1 MAENINLNQ
10 NSATGR
16 VPVYPYAPVSV
27 GLNTEGVITE
37 VNPGQLTYALNAN
50 VQNFDGNSITYQ
62 NDCANINCLTFPVGY
77 NIIGVK
83 NITQLKKV
91 MYWLTNPITGDCL
104 VLYSDNDMC
113 TFNTYLDDT
122 IPGSDR
128 LGFDIAHPILKVEVK
143 TTNCSTQVYWTDR
156 WNARRYM
163 DLNILPWKD
172 SIIGGIVTPIVGQ
185 IDVNKMKVQ
194 PNFSVPDID
203 ATTVNIGGTTIE
215 GTYQFTA
222 AYSDIL
228 GNVYTSYY
236 NVSNPVR
243 IFLDGKTSQNF
254 NEVTNKSISL
264 QIKNLDTTGLYDY
277 INLVVIKTINGI
289 ASAELVSI
297 VQINGNKT
305 ISYTYTGD
313 EASKTGLKVNL
324 EDIFE
329 QADYYDI
336 AGDLTQVDGTLVYAD
351 LVRED
356 DISYQK
362 IFNQVKVG
370 WGTWR
375 LPYTQAEAYH
385 NGTNCANVLGQF
397 RDEVVPLE
405 GRVIL
410 RNGKLGTRCHI
421 PGRIATTFDLVT
433 IPGSN
438 LDTHAATTP
447 NNCAAPVSDPARWK
461 VYNTGSV
468 TSVDPNFVAS
478 DNCYKGPYQYG
489 EMAYWESERT
499 YPNNPIIWGPLANQP
514 IRHHKFPDST
524 ITHIHDNNPHP
535 VGSDAYNNFEH
546 AIYPIGFKVDIGSLR
561 AAIQSSTDLTQAQ
574 KDDIVGFQIMRGD
587 RVNDKSIIAK
597 GLLYNVGKYTKDSST
612 YYYPNYP
619 FNDVSADPFIS
630 STPVGDKSGA
640 NVQTRLNDFQKS
652 RFTFHSPDTHFFK
665 PSAIQGTMLKLETV
679 ESGNAKAHFVPV
691 KDNAREKLR
700 TDKALEVALAAG
712 IISLVG
718 LNVNVSTQVGT
729 INTVTTTVSP
739 TIAAQNFFPSFNNM
753 LDIIDKLIP
762 YYNYGWQYNG
772 IGYYGEGTPV
782 PDAGNKIRGIQFGGY
797 INPGL
802 EKTFGDDHSINN
814 SFRESSVYLS
824 VSDQVPYAGLDDS
837 RVTGGQIGL
846 CGNSSVFYRNIA
858 SYYGSVKKYLPGQW
872 GDIFS
877 YNVVDTGFYTNFK
890 DDSGNDILDIPI
902 IFGGDCFIN
911 RFALK
916 RKHSF
921 FNKSTV
927 NKVDGSDI
935 DYNQDALSHTN
946 TGNVGYP
953 IWYYSTSNKLLNIAN
968 TAVSGQITNFV
979 NTFGTT
985 AGIIF
990 SFLTL
995 GLLPLA
1001 QAFLLII
1008 LLIQNGILTTLGLKI
1023 TNLECYDGSD
1033 LFEKGQAYQYAY
1045 GIPYFFCESEVNV
1058 DMRQATNLKE
1068 GNFFPNMG
1076 GDIPDDW
1083 CSETLV
1089 PIAFDNTY
1097 VYNKT
1102 YSKQN
1107 KETSFLTLRPDWTP
1121 DNKCFVAFP
1130 NRAIWS
1136 DKSSLEETKNNW
1148 LIYKPANKFDFPK
1161 VHGKLI
1167 AIDRIKDRA
1176 VLVRYENGSQ
1186 LYNATVTLATN
1197 TFTASIGTGDLFS
1210 GSQPLDLF
1218 ENALGSNGAL
1228 NKMLIST
1235 DNGPVWCDAYRGQVC
1250 LLSGTQVRNLENIN
1264 MTKWFYNNLPFVI
1277 KTYFPNIDIDN
1288 HFNGIGLHGVY
1299 DRFYNRIFIT
1309 KKDYEPLNPNIQYDG
1324 VNFFIA
1330 GIPISGVDNIVTTI
1344 IPGTDTCCPAGF
1356 EYNNINEEA
1365 NCISIDNVTQGRTY
1379 SSFVNCPDTV
1389 ITTNNSTV
1397 GYTPEQVVSIDD
1409 PTMFCNK
1416 SFTVSYSFVTNTWVS
1431 WHSFIPD
1438 YYIPNREYFQTGLN
1452 SDGTLWNHGT
1462 IFTVWNKYYGKTYPY
1477 ILEYPFVYKFNDE
1490 ILQNVKDYC
1499 TVLKYTGIDVWTEPK
1514 ELIYFNKAIIY
1525 NGQQN
1530 TGMLNLMPK
1539 LANSLYQYIQYPKT
1553 NISSKDILVDK
1564 RDHFYNFNQFWNIV
1578 VDPSQNIW
1586 SDTCETRYTNKL
1598 LVTSNLD
1605 YGLRSFTKQ
1614 PIRGK
1619 DCRVRLIKDDDNTS
1633 KLISKFIVS
1642 PTQNS
1647 YN

>member
-1 MAENINLNQ
+1 MADNINANE
-10 NSATGR
+10 N
-16 VPVYPYAPVSV
+16 YARIGLDTEHTSGQVS
-27 GLNTEGVITE
+27 
-37 VNPGQLTYALNAN
+37 PGSISYALNAN
-50 VQNFDGNSITYQ
+50 IASFDGQSISYQ
-62 NDCANINCLTFPVGY
+62 NDCANVSCLTFPVGY
-77 NIIGVK
+77 KVIGIK
-83 NITQLKKV
+83 NITQLKKII
-91 MYWLTNPITGDCL
+91 YWLVNPTTSNSL
-104 VLYSDNDMC
+104 VLYSDNDSC
-113 TFNTYLDDT
+113 TYNTYLDDT
-122 IPGSDR
+122 VAGSDL
-128 LGFDIAHPILKVEVK
+128 LGFDINHPILKIEVK
-143 TTNCSTQVYWTDR
+143 TTNCSTQVYWTDN
-156 WNARRYM
+156 WKARRYL
-163 DLNILPWKD
+163 DLTTLPWKD
-172 SIIGGIVTPIVGQ
+172 SIVAGIVTPIVGQ

-203 ATTVNIGGTTIE
+203 STAVNIGGTLIE

-243 IFLDGKTSQNF
+243 IFLDGKTSENF

-264 QIKNLDTTGLYDY
+264 QVKNLDTTGLYDY
-277 INLVVIKTINGI
+277 FNLVVIKTINGI
-289 ASAELVSI
+289 TSAELVGTM
-297 VQINGNKT
+297 QINGSDTFTHTYIGDETNKT
-305 ISYTYTGD
+305 GQ
-313 EASKTGLKVNL
+313 KVNL

-329 QADYYDI
+329 QSDYYDL
-336 AGDLTQVDGTLVYAD
+336 AEDVFQVDGVIGWAG

-362 IFNQVKVG
+362 IWNQVKLG

-375 LPYTQAEAYH
+375 VPYTQAEAYH
-385 NGTNCANVLGQF
+385 NGNNAANLLGEF
-397 RDEVVPLE
+397 RDEVIPVE
-405 GRVIL
+405 GRFIL
-410 RNGKLGTRCHI
+410 RNGKTTTRGHV
-421 PGRIATTFDLVT
+421 PGRIATAYDLELISAT
-433 IPGSN
+433 NI
-438 LDTHAATTP
+438 DTHAATTP
-447 NNCAAPVSDPARWK
+447 DNCAPPLTNPPRWK

-468 TSVDPNFVAS
+468 TGNYPHVADD
-478 DNCYKGPYQYG
+478 DNCYKGPWQYG
-489 EMAYWESERT
+489 EMGYHESTEL
-499 YPNNPIIWGPLANQP
+499 YPNNPVIWGPLANQP
-514 IRHHKFPDST
+514 IRHHRIPDST
-524 ITHIHDNNPHP
+524 ISLIHDNNPHP

-546 AIYPIGFKVDIGSLR
+546 AIFPIGFKIDINSLR
-561 AAIQSSTDLTQAQ
+561 SAIQNSPDLTQEQ

-597 GLLYNVGKYTKDSST
+597 GLMYNCGLYTKDSST

-619 FNDVSADPFIS
+619 FNDVSPDPFIS
-630 STPVGDKSGA
+630 TSPVEDKSGA
-640 NVQTRLNDFQKS
+640 NTQNRLNKFQS
-652 RFTFHSPDTHFFK
+652 TRFTFHSPDTHFFK
-665 PSAIQGTMLKLETV
+665 PSAIQGAMLKLETV
-679 ESGNAKAHFVPV
+679 ESGNCKAHFVPV
-691 KDNAREKLR
+691 KDNAKEKLR
-700 TDKALEVALAAG
+700 TDKALEIALAAG

-718 LNVNVSTQVGT
+718 INVSIATQVGT
-729 INTVTTTVSP
+729 VDSVTTNISP
-739 TIAAQNFFPSFNNM
+739 TIAAQNFFPSFNSM

-762 YYNYGWQYNG
+762 YYNYAWQYNG
-772 IGYYGEGTPV
+772 IGYYGTGTPI
-782 PDAGNKIRGIQFGGY
+782 PNAGTKIRGIKFGGY
-797 INPGL
+797 INSGL

-814 SFRESSVYLS
+814 SYRESSVYLS
-824 VSDQVPYAGLDDS
+824 VSDNLPYAGLDDS
-837 RVTGGQIGL
+837 RVTAGQVGV
-846 CGNSSVFYRNIA
+846 CGSSNVFYRNIA
-858 SYYGSVKKYLPGQW
+858 SYYGSIKKYLPGQW
-872 GDIFS
+872 GQIFS

-890 DDSGNDILDIPI
+890 DSNGNDITDIPI
-902 IFGGDCFIN
+902 VFGGDCFIN

-927 NKVDGSDI
+927 NKDDGSDI

-953 IWYYSTSNKLLNIAN
+953 IWYYSTSNKLISIAN

-985 AGIIF
+985 AGLIGT
-990 SFLTL
+990 FLSG
-995 GLLPLA
+995 GLLALA
-1001 QAFLLII
+1001 QAFLLLI
-1008 LLIQNGILTTLGLKI
+1008 LLIQNGVLTTLGLKI
-1023 TNLECYDGSD
+1023 TNLECYNGND

-1058 DMRQATNLKE
+1058 DMRQATNIKE

-1083 CSETLV
+1083 CAETFV
-1089 PIAFDNTY
+1089 PIAFDNSY

-1121 DNKCFVAFP
+1121 DNPCFVSFP

-1161 VHGKLI
+1161 VHGKLM
-1167 AIDRIKDRA
+1167 AVDRVKDRT

-1218 ENALGSNGAL
+1218 ENVMGSNGTQ

-1235 DNGPVWCDAYRGQVC
+1235 DLGPIWCDAYRGQVC
-1250 LLSGTQVRNLENIN
+1250 FLNGTQVKNLEDVN
-1264 MTKWFYNNLPFVI
+1264 MTKWFHNNLAFVI
-1277 KTYFPNIDIDN
+1277 KTHFPIINVDN
-1288 HFNGIGLHGVY
+1288 NFNGIGMHGVF
-1299 DRFYNRIFIT
+1299 DPFYNRIFIT
-1309 KKDYEPLNPNIQYDG
+1309 KRDYEPLNPNVQYDG
-1324 VNFFIA
+1324 TNFFI
-1330 GIPISGVDNIVTTI
+1330 PSTRLPDVTDTTSTS
-1344 IPGTDTCCPAGF
+1344 IPGPTTCCPNHYVF
-1356 EYNNINEEA
+1356 NNLDNGLGD
-1365 NCISIDNVTQGRTY
+1365 CISDDTISDRKTRVYTPFVPCPPTVVVTNT
-1379 SSFVNCPDTV
+1379 SK
-1389 ITTNNSTV
+1389 V
-1397 GYTPEQVVSIDD
+1397 GYTPEQIVSLDD

-1416 SFTVSYSFVTNTWVS
+1416 SFTISYSFITNTWVS
-1431 WHSFIPD
+1431 WHSFIPN

-1452 SDGTLWNHGT
+1452 NNGSLWNHDT
-1462 IFTVWNKYYGKTYPY
+1462 IFTVWNQYYDKTYPY

-1499 TVLKYTGIDVWTEPK
+1499 TVLKYQSFDTYTEPK
-1514 ELIYFNKAIIY
+1514 ELIYFNKAILY

-1530 TGMLNLMPK
+1530 TGLLNLIPK
-1539 LANSLYQYIQYPKT
+1539 LNNSLYQYIQYPKI
-1553 NISSKDILVDK
+1553 NVSSKDIIVDK

-1578 VDPSQNIW
+1578 KDPSNNIW
-1586 SDTCETRYTNKL
+1586 ADTCETKYTNKL

-1605 YGLRSFTKQ
+1605 YGARSFTKQ

-1619 DCRVRLIKDDDNTS
+1619 DCRIRLIKDDDNTS

-1642 PTQNS
+1642 PSQNS
-1647 YN
+1647 YI